1 MNTHFAGVLV
11 VSTVLGGCT
20 VGPDFHRPDAHA
32 PASWWGTAPADIPSA
47 PTFGGTIDTS
57 WWNEFKDPELS
68 SLETRLARQNLDL
81 QEAAERIEQGRQQRR
96 IAASRGL
103 PNLDGDGTYQ
113 RITTPP
119 KLLETLIVPA
129 PNAPVSFDL
138 FQDNV
143 SVAWDVDL
151 FGRVRRAVEARRADT
166 EAVIEARHA
175 VALAAIADLA
185 QDYMQ
190 LRGVQSMLLI
200 AQDNLADADRNV
212 RLIRNQFSNGV
223 STTLDIANA
232 EVQRDTIAANLP
244 PLRANIAALINAV
257 GFLLAE
263 PPRTLER
270 ELSSLRAQPPV
281 PPTVPLGIP
290 SDLARRRPDI
300 REAESKLHEATAETG
315 VAVADFYPDLRIS
328 GQAGTEALQFPQ
340 VFNLASGYTMIGPT
354 LDVPLFEGGRLRATL
369 RLRKSQQREAA
380 LNYRN
385 TVLQAWQDVDNALT
399 AYEEAQHRRQQLS
412 AAYGQSQL
420 ALAAAR
426 QRYRQGVVDFLN
438 VLAAQSALL
447 QNQNGLANANVEVET
462 DLVALYRALG
472 GGWDVADRN

>member
-1 MNTHFAGVLV
+1 
-11 VSTVLGGCT
+11 
-20 VGPDFHRPDAHA
+20 
-32 PASWWGTAPADIPSA
+32 
-47 PTFGGTIDTS
+47 
-57 WWNEFKDPELS
+57 
-68 SLETRLARQNLDL
+68 
-81 QEAAERIEQGRQQRR
+81 
-96 IAASRGL
+96 
-103 PNLDGDGTYQ
+103 
-113 RITTPP
+113 
-119 KLLETLIVPA
+119 
-129 PNAPVSFDL
+129 
-138 FQDNV
+138 
-143 SVAWDVDL
+143 
-151 FGRVRRAVEARRADT
+151 
-166 EAVIEARHA
+166 
-175 VALAAIADLA
+175 
-185 QDYMQ
+185 
-190 LRGVQSMLLI
+190 MLLI

-270 ELSSLRAQPPV
+270 ELSSPRAQPPV

-447 QNQNGLANANVEVET
+447 QNQNGLATANVEVET